1 MSFAFTPIR
10 KKIYEYIVRFK
21 RQNNGNSPS
30 IRQIADAFGLS
41 VSIVHDHLGRLEA
54 IGLIKRGPKG
64 ESRMINVVGAKWT
77 EPTSIVVLNDA
88 DAHKLLDVVRR

>member
-1 MSFAFTPIR
+1 MSFAFTPAR
-10 KKIYEYIVRFK
+10 QKIYEYILGFK
-21 RQNNGNSPS
+21 RRHDGNSPS

-77 EPTSIVVLNDA
+77 EPVSIVVLNDA
-88 DAHKLLDVVRR
+88 DARKLLEVVKG

>member
-1 MSFAFTPIR
+1 MSFAFTPAR
-10 KKIYEYIVRFK
+10 QKIYEYILRFK
-21 RQNNGNSPS
+21 RRHDGNSPS

-77 EPTSIVVLNDA
+77 EPVSIVVLNDA
-88 DAHKLLDVVRR
+88 DARKLLEVVKG